1 VVRVLVIEDH
11 ADTLELIR
19 TVLAHAGHD
28 VSVAVDG
35 EDGLR
40 RYRTDRP
47 DVVVVDLFMP
57 RMDGLDV
64 ISALREDVGPAA
76 KIIAISAGWS
86 VRGVRAADALKE
98 ATARGADCVLRKP
111 LDLEALTATV
121 KDLLARR

>member
-1 VVRVLVIEDH
+1 MARVLVIEDH

-19 TVLAHAGHD
+19 TILTHAGHD
-28 VSVAVDG
+28 VSMADDG

-40 RYRTDRP
+40 RYRRDRP

-64 ISALREDVGPAA
+64 ISSLRSEVGPAA

-86 VRGVRAADALKE
+86 VRAIDVLKE
-98 ATARGADCVLRKP
+98 ATARGADRVLRKP
-111 LDLEALTATV
+111 VDLDALTATV
-121 KDLLARR
+121 KDLAGG

>member
-1 VVRVLVIEDH
+1 MARVLVIEDH

-19 TVLAHAGHD
+19 TILTHAGHD
-28 VSVAVDG
+28 VSMADDG

-40 RYRTDRP
+40 CYRRDRP

-64 ISALREDVGPAA
+64 ISSLRSEVGPAA

-86 VRGVRAADALKE
+86 VRAIDVLKE
-98 ATARGADCVLRKP
+98 ATARGADRVLRKP
-111 LDLEALTATV
+111 VDLDALTATV
-121 KDLLARR
+121 KDLAGG

>member
-1 VVRVLVIEDH
+1 VARVLVIEDH

-28 VSVAVDG
+28 VSVAIDG

-40 RYRTDRP
+40 RYRTALP

-86 VRGVRAADALKE
+86 VRAADVLKE
-98 ATARGADCVLRKP
+98 AKARGADCVLRKP
-111 LDLEALTATV
+111 LDLEALTVTV
-121 KDLLARR
+121 KDLLARG

>member
-1 VVRVLVIEDH
+1 VARVLVIEDH

-19 TVLAHAGHD
+19 TILTHAGHD
-28 VSVAVDG
+28 VSMADDG

-40 RYRTDRP
+40 CYRRDRP

-64 ISALREDVGPAA
+64 ISSLRSEVGPAA

-86 VRGVRAADALKE
+86 VRAIDVLKE
-98 ATARGADCVLRKP
+98 ATARGADRVLRKP
-111 LDLEALTATV
+111 VDLDALTATV
-121 KDLLARR
+121 KDLAGG

>member
-1 VVRVLVIEDH
+1 MARVLVIEDH

-28 VSVAVDG
+28 VSVAIDG

-40 RYRTDRP
+40 RYRADRP
-47 DVVVVDLFMP
+47 DVVVVDLFIP
-57 RMDGLDV
+57 RLGGLDL
-64 ISALREDVGPAA
+64 ITSLRGDAGPVA

-86 VRGVRAADALKE
+86 VRAADVLKE
-98 ATARGADCVLRKP
+98 AKARGADCVLRKP

-121 KDLLARR
+121 KDLLARG

>member
-1 VVRVLVIEDH
+1 MARVLVIEDH

-28 VSVAVDG
+28 VSVAIDG

-40 RYRTDRP
+40 RYRTALP

-86 VRGVRAADALKE
+86 VRAADVLKE
-98 ATARGADCVLRKP
+98 AKARGADCVLRKP
-111 LDLEALTATV
+111 LDLEALTVTV
-121 KDLLARR
+121 KDLLARG

>member
-1 VVRVLVIEDH
+1 MARVLVIEDH

-28 VSVAVDG
+28 VSTAVDG

-40 RYRTDRP
+40 RYHTDRP

-86 VRGVRAADALKE
+86 VRAADALKE
-98 ATARGADCVLRKP
+98 AKARGADCVFRKP

>member
-1 VVRVLVIEDH
+1 VARVLVIEDH

-19 TVLAHAGHD
+19 TILTHVGHD
-28 VSVAVDG
+28 VSMAVDG

-40 RYRTDRP
+40 RYRRDRP

-86 VRGVRAADALKE
+86 VRAADVLKE
-98 ATARGADCVLRKP
+98 AKARGADSVLRKP

-121 KDLLARR
+121 KDLLARG

>member
-1 VVRVLVIEDH
+1 MVRVLVIEDH

-86 VRGVRAADALKE
+86 VRAADALKE

>member
-1 VVRVLVIEDH
+1 MARVLVIEDH

-19 TVLAHAGHD
+19 TILTHAGHD
-28 VSVAVDG
+28 VSMADDG

-40 RYRTDRP
+40 CYRRDRP

-64 ISALREDVGPAA
+64 ISSLRSEVGPAA

-86 VRGVRAADALKE
+86 VRAPDVLKE
-98 ATARGADCVLRKP
+98 ATARGADRVLRKP
-111 LDLEALTATV
+111 VDLDALTATV
-121 KDLLARR
+121 KDLAGG

>member
-1 VVRVLVIEDH
+1 MARILVGEDH

-40 RYRTDRP
+40 RYRADRP
-47 DVVVVDLFMP
+47 DVVIVDLFMP
-57 RMDGLDV
+57 RMDGLDL
-64 ISALREDVGPAA
+64 ISSLREEVGPAA

-86 VRGVRAADALKE
+86 VRGVDGLKE
-98 ATARGADCVLRKP
+98 AKARGADRVLRQP
-111 LDLEALTATV
+111 LDLDALTAIV
-121 KDLLARR
+121 KDLLAGD

>member
-1 VVRVLVIEDH
+1 VARVLVIEDH

-19 TVLAHAGHD
+19 TILTHAGHD
-28 VSVAVDG
+28 VSMADDG

-40 RYRTDRP
+40 RYRRDRP

-64 ISALREDVGPAA
+64 ISSLRSEVGPAA

-86 VRGVRAADALKE
+86 VRAIDVLKE
-98 ATARGADCVLRKP
+98 ATARGADRVLRKP
-111 LDLEALTATV
+111 VDLDALTATV
-121 KDLLARR
+121 KDLAGG

>member
-1 VVRVLVIEDH
+1 MARVLVIEDH

-28 VSVAVDG
+28 VSTAVDG

-40 RYRTDRP
+40 RYHTDRP

-86 VRGVRAADALKE
+86 VRAADALKE
-98 ATARGADCVLRKP
+98 AKARGADCVLRKP

>member
-1 VVRVLVIEDH
+1 MARVLVIEDH

-64 ISALREDVGPAA
+64 ISALREDVGTAA

-86 VRGVRAADALKE
+86 VRAADALKE
-98 ATARGADCVLRKP
+98 AKARGADCVLRKP
-111 LDLEALTATV
+111 LDLEALTVTV
-121 KDLLARR
+121 KDLLARG

>member
-1 VVRVLVIEDH
+1 MARVLVIEDH

-28 VSVAVDG
+28 VSVAIDG

-40 RYRTDRP
+40 RYRTAPP

-86 VRGVRAADALKE
+86 VRAADVLKE
-98 ATARGADCVLRKP
+98 AKARGADCVLRKP
-111 LDLEALTATV
+111 LDLEALTVTV
-121 KDLLARR
+121 KDLLARG